1 MRINRAAGYSLV
13 FRASRSPRMYGRLVL
28 LPEPVPGARTG
39 VKLLMLATPAG
50 GAGKARD
57 VGTSGA
63 VKTPYRSFRFGTE
76 GP

>member
-1 MRINRAAGYSLV
+1 M
-13 FRASRSPRMYGRLVL
+13 
-28 LPEPVPGARTG
+28 
-39 VKLLMLATPAG
+39 KLLMLATPAG
-50 GAGKARD
+50 GADKARD

>member
-1 MRINRAAGYSLV
+1 M
-13 FRASRSPRMYGRLVL
+13 
-28 LPEPVPGARTG
+28 PGARNG
-39 VKLLMLATPAG
+39 VKLLMLATPDA

-76 GP
+76 SP

>member
-1 MRINRAAGYSLV
+1 M
-13 FRASRSPRMYGRLVL
+13 
-28 LPEPVPGARTG
+28 PGTRTG
-39 VKLLMLATPAG
+39 AKLLMLATPDAG
-50 GAGKARD
+50 AANARQ